1 MALDWSMA
9 AVIVAIAIIPLM
21 ISSTAADFI
30 QLLFRRLRGFIWP
43 HTTQCE
49 SMLWEDM
56 PFDEDGI
63 HDCGVTPNSCLH
75 RSSRG
80 THITSPR
87 CWNSTVAIVFNRAW
101 NSPGRRAR
109 KPFVKP
115 SQLDPYHSYL
125 RTDAKTILA
134 FFAYATSKYRSPPS
148 SNRSLVRFGDSS
160 SSGGFKF
167 EDAELELEEIT
178 DSKGGKAV
186 LVAHI
191 KGSLP
196 ETEQA
201 IKLTKREIRNLVDG
215 YPPLYRESFRIRPS
229 APVIPYPIKDLRD
242 AQVRGSW
249 IIAAGMAAK
258 IDMAMPIYFDPLPP
272 GSHDSVNPCDGF
284 GKPNSPLTRVLQTLK
299 LIQKAFSSASAN
311 DQKNIEVVIK
321 AITMMHGTRTES
333 GVYNFIVGTDLH
345 NVVPITLSAQQCTFV
360 LELFKTNATENSE
373 LSMHDQMQLGPILL
387 QVLYVAL
394 WGAIRVVRYYKDNLN
409 QVVVPE
415 LLKKHDVIY
424 LRGCDGE

>member
-9 AVIVAIAIIPLM
+9 AVIVAIAILPLV

-56 PFDEDGI
+56 PSDDNGI

-80 THITSPR
+80 THIATLT
-87 CWNSTVAIVFNRAW
+87 CWNSTIAIMFNRAW

-109 KPFVKP
+109 KPSKKP
-115 SQLDPYHSYL
+115 SQLDPNQSYL

-134 FFAYATSKYRSPPS
+134 FFAYATSKFRSPAS
-148 SNRSLVRFGDSS
+148 SNRTLVRFGDSG
-160 SSGGFKF
+160 SSGGLKF
-167 EDAELELEEIT
+167 GDAELELEEIA
-178 DSKGGKAV
+178 DPKGGKAV

-191 KGSLP
+191 QGSLA
-196 ETEQA
+196 ETEQP
-201 IKLTKREIRNLVDG
+201 IKLTKKEIQNLVDG
-215 YPPLYRESFRIRPS
+215 YPPLYRESFQVRPS
-229 APVIPYPIKDLRD
+229 APAIPYPIKNLRD

-249 IIAAGMAAK
+249 IIAVGMAAQ

-272 GSHDSVNPCDGF
+272 GSHDSVDPCDGF
-284 GKPNSPLTRVLQTLK
+284 GRPNSPITRVLQTLK
-299 LIQKAFSSASAN
+299 MIQKAFLSASAN
-311 DQKNIEVVIK
+311 NRRNIDVVIK
-321 AITMMHGTRTES
+321 AITMMHATRTES
-333 GVYNFIVGTDLH
+333 GVYNFIAGTDLH
-345 NVVPITLSAQQCTFV
+345 GVVPITLSAQQCTFV
-360 LELFKTNATENSE
+360 LELFKMNVTENSE
-373 LSMHDQMQLGPILL
+373 LSLSDQMQLGPILL

-394 WGAIRVVRYYKDNLN
+394 WGTIRVVRYYKDNYSG
-409 QVVVPE
+409 VTIPE
-415 LLKKHDVIY
+415 LLKKYDVVY
-424 LRGCDGE
+424 LRGCDGD